1 MPQSEPIWSDAMPTD
16 ILVLSDDA
24 EAYLPLLQTRVPQD
38 CRLLPATDAESLPS
52 AAAEAEIALAKPSLL
67 AEALPRLP
75 ALRWAQST
83 YAGVDPLLR
92 EDVRKDY
99 LLTGVKDVFGP
110 LMSEYVFGWI
120 LALERDLFTLD
131 AQQRQRRWSEIGYRG
146 LAGVNL
152 GVAGL
157 GSIGRHIAA
166 TGRHFGMR
174 VTGYRRSPGSVDGV
188 DRVYSD
194 GEFGRFVIDL
204 DYLVLTLPN
213 TPATHHLLGADAI
226 AAMPARARVINVGRG
241 GVVDADALAEALHER
256 RIAGAVLDVFEEEP
270 LPRESP
276 LWTLPGCHVTPH
288 VAARSFPA
296 DIAAIFTDNLRRY
309 LDGRELCYRVDFER
323 GY

>member
-1 MPQSEPIWSDAMPTD
+1 MPTD

-24 EAYLPLLQTRVPQD
+24 EDYLPHLDGLPQG
-38 CRLLPATDAESLPS
+38 CRLLPVTDPGRLPAE
-52 AAAEAEIALAKPSLL
+52 AAEAEVVLANPALL
-67 AEALPRLP
+67 AAALPRLP

-92 EDVRKDY
+92 DEVRKDY
-99 LLTGVKDVFGP
+99 ILTGVKDVFGP

-120 LALERDLFTLD
+120 LARERSLFTLD
-131 AQQRQRRWSEIGYRG
+131 AQQRDREWREIGYRG
-146 LAGVNL
+146 LGGLTL

-157 GSIGRHIAA
+157 GSIGLHIVS

-174 VTGYRRSPGSVDGV
+174 VLGYRRSSGSVEGV
-188 DRVYSD
+188 ERVFSD
-194 GEFGRFVIDL
+194 SEFHAFMADL

-213 TPATHHLLGADAI
+213 TPATHRLLDADAL
-226 AAMPARARVINVGRG
+226 AALPERACIINVGRG
-241 GVVDADALAEALHER
+241 GVVDAGALAEALRQR

-270 LPRESP
+270 LPQDSP
-276 LWTLPGCHVTPH
+276 LWTLPGCHITPH

-296 DIAAIFTDNLRRY
+296 DIAAIFKDNLRRH
-309 LDGRELCYRVDFER
+309 LDGRDLCYRVDFAR